1 MGFVE
6 RELHKLGRALAV
18 GEGDP
23 RYPALFAAQLAL
35 SWTLD
40 PERFTPPADYLR
52 WDTPA
57 ETEGCSREGCQEVC
71 LDISSQTSRAV

>member
-6 RELHKLGRALAV
+6 RELHELGRALTV

-35 SWTLD
+35 SWALD
-40 PERFTPPADYLR
+40 PERFTPPTSYFRA
-52 WDTPA
+52 DTPA
-57 ETEGCSREGCQEVC
+57 ETKGYSRAGCQEVC
-71 LDISSQTSRAV
+71 SDTSSQTSHAA